1 MGLLRGGHDRLDDD
15 DGFYTGDLR
24 ALDEGRLTL
33 RELKWCVCNTIRLCI
48 QSNQYEDAV
57 SYLEQFQDAK

>member
-1 MGLLRGGHDRLDDD
+1 MVMPGTFEDHEEIR
-15 DGFYTGDLR
+15 R